1 MMFELDKLDSL
12 PATFAENSDIAQ
24 LTMSPAML
32 MSGWFST
39 SRMEKHYNKILKQA
53 QVGRDNPTDL
63 GPFFICWGI
72 FCSYLLKS
80 CIIHYIICT
89 SSKDSRGE

>member
-1 MMFELDKLDSL
+1 
-12 PATFAENSDIAQ
+12 
-24 LTMSPAML
+24 MSPAML

-39 SRMEKHYNKILKQA
+39 SRMEIHYNKILKQA

-72 FCSYLLKS
+72 FLLLFVE
-80 CIIHYIICT
+80 IMYNPLYNMYII
-89 SSKDSRGE
+89 KR